1 MTFDFACRS
10 SQLTTPPTLTT
21 SQKLISKSVSFSFHC
36 LNHHFLLLWV
46 FFLSFQPCLRIK
58 VVTLLGHSLFG
69 NFSKFPRF
77 ENHFHFSLS
86 AAPSNNDTGQP
97 YKDWVFINYTFKR
110 FEGLTQRG
118 PPIKM
123 AKEVVAQTPKW
134 SEGSLLHFWSC
145 KMIRRLSFAKFAR
158 CQQKIFLKQK
168 WGNVATEWSLEIWK
182 QNQFEIYNMIFTQK
196 KTWSENH
203 EKMQSPPLCIALL
216 DSELSI
222 IVIFFFKLEQ
232 QSRYNIQA
240 RWSGERLVINTKELL
255 DWSKLVRVLSFL

>member
-1 MTFDFACRS
+1 MIYEYTKSRYRARQNGIWLCLQVKSIDDTSNFDDFPEVDLKIREFFISLPKS
-10 SQLTTPPTLTT
+10 SFRALVREKFFIFPTLFEAK
-21 SQKLISKSVSFSFHC
+21 SGYMAWIFSFGNLSKS
-36 LNHHFLLLWV
+36 
-46 FFLSFQPCLRIK
+46 
-58 VVTLLGHSLFG
+58 
-69 NFSKFPRF
+69 PRF
-77 ENHFHFSLS
+77 ENHCHFSLS

-158 CQQKIFLKQK
+158 WQQKNFLKQK

-222 IVIFFFKLEQ
+222 IVIFFKLEQ
-232 QSRYNIQA
+232 QSR
-240 RWSGERLVINTKELL
+240 
-255 DWSKLVRVLSFL
+255 